1 MTMSRGSNRAM
12 PNDTNAATAAE
23 RRHAGQTGEHGSTR
37 AVGKVVH
44 SMATVL
50 IVDDE
55 LMNRDALQRRLE
67 RVGYRVLTADS
78 GASALQI
85 ATTQHLDLILLD
97 VMMPGMDGIETLHR
111 LRRTRS
117 LSELPVIMVTAR
129 DSSEAV
135 VEALDAGANDYITK
149 PVDFAVAQARIRTQ
163 LIARRADPLTG
174 LPNRLLFM
182 ERLNDLIT
190 RSSAEAAFEFAVFFL
205 DVDRFKII
213 NDSLGHAAG
222 DELLTGISRRL
233 EQSLR
238 STDTVARFDG
248 ECTLA
253 RLGGD
258 EFTVLLTGVRNAVDG
273 RMIAERLVAAVE
285 KPFELE
291 GREVVVTV
299 SIGVVMADVRY
310 QRAEDMVRD
319 ADTAMYRAK
328 DRGKARCEI
337 FDTSMLAAAEE
348 RLLIESDLR
357 RALERMEFHL
367 HYQPI
372 VSLSDQ
378 RLCGFEALVR
388 WQHPTR
394 GLVPP
399 NGFIPVAEETGLI
412 VPIGLW
418 VLREACRQM
427 RVWDADFPE
436 CANLIVNVNLSA
448 RQCLHPTLVADV
460 AKVLAETGLEPERL
474 KLEITESLVLEGS
487 DEVIGILTTLRGL
500 GVQLGLD
507 DFGMGYSALSYLQ
520 RLPVQTLKIDRAFV
534 SGIDNAGNMEIVRA
548 ILALAS
554 GLSMNVT
561 AEGVET
567 ADQAARL
574 KDLSCEFGQGYFF
587 DRPLTHDRAREVLV
601 KHKRTIGAH
610 CVA

>member
-1 MTMSRGSNRAM
+1 MT
-12 PNDTNAATAAE
+12 
-23 RRHAGQTGEHGSTR
+23 STR
-37 AVGKVVH
+37 VSSQPRAPQAPPIQ
-44 SMATVL
+44 SLATLLV
-50 IVDDE
+50 VDDE
-55 LMNRDALQRRLE
+55 LLNRDALQRRLE
-67 RVGYRVLTADS
+67 RVGYRVLAADS
-78 GASALQI
+78 GPSALAI
-85 ATTQHLDLILLD
+85 AAAQHVDLVLLD
-97 VMMPGMDGIETLHR
+97 VMMPGMDGLETLR
-111 LRRTRS
+111 QLRRSRS
-117 LSELPVIMVTAR
+117 VSELPVIMVTAR
-129 DSSEAV
+129 DSTEAV
-135 VEALDAGANDYITK
+135 VEALDAGANDYMTK

-163 LIARRADPLTG
+163 LTARRADPLTG

-182 ERLNDLIT
+182 ERLNEQIA
-190 RSSAEAAFEFAVFFL
+190 RSSAAGVFEFAVFFL

-258 EFTVLLTGVRNAVDG
+258 EFTVLLAGVRNVVDAHA
-273 RMIAERLVAAVE
+273 IAERLVAAVST
-285 KPFELE
+285 PFELE
-291 GREVVVTV
+291 GRQVVVTISV
-299 SIGVVMADVRY
+299 GVVMADARY
-310 QRAEDMVRD
+310 LRAEDMVRD

-357 RALERMEFHL
+357 RAIERQEFQL

-372 VSLSDQ
+372 ITLSDEQ
-378 RLCGFEALVR
+378 LSGFEALVR
-388 WQHPTR
+388 WQHPVR

-399 NGFIPVAEETGLI
+399 NGFIPIAEETGLI

-427 RVWDADFPE
+427 RAWDSEFPE
-436 CANLIVNVNLSA
+436 CTNLVVNVNLSA
-448 RQCLHPTLVADV
+448 RQCLHPTLVTDV
-460 AKVLAETGLEPERL
+460 ERVLAETGLEPQRL
-474 KLEITESLVLEGS
+474 KLEITESLVLERS
-487 DEVIGILTTLRGL
+487 DEVIGILKALREL

-520 RLPVQTLKIDRAFV
+520 QLPVQTLKIDRSFI
-534 SGIDNAGNMEIVRA
+534 SGIENSSNAEIVRA
-548 ILALAS
+548 ILSLAS

-574 KDLSCEFGQGYFF
+574 KDLSCECAQGYFF
-587 DRPLTHDRAREVLV
+587 NRPLTHDRAREVLQ
-601 KHKRTIGAH
+601 KHRGSI
-610 CVA
+610 VAQYIA